1 MCIRD
6 RYQELQNQLTESSM
20 LLDDIVLK
28 NYLSKLFS
36 FEIIPLQENMRRI
49 SDIRLFK
56 INEMVYQK
64 DEYSTYKLS
73 LIHIFRIFFPQRH
86 CQH

>member
-1 MCIRD
+1 MD
-6 RYQELQNQLTESSM
+6 NTLKPYQNNVPQYQELQNQLTESSM

-56 INEMVYQK
+56 IN
-64 DEYSTYKLS
+64 
-73 LIHIFRIFFPQRH
+73 
-86 CQH
+86 